1 MRISDWS
8 SDVCS
13 SDLLRDRVAGHH
25 RVVVQEPKRRI
36 GRRVRRYCWHRS
48 TTPITCRA
56 VPGSPASCRESMADG
71 LSAGI
76 PCESKHRASSG
87 EELIFFYFNRSAEHT
102 SELPSLMRTSYDV
115 FCLKKQNNKPH
126 R

>member
-76 PCESKHRASSG
+76 PCESKHRDSSG
-87 EELIFFYFNRSAEHT
+87 DELVFFYRSEERRVGKEWVST
-102 SELPSLMRTSYDV
+102 CSSGWSLY
-115 FCLKKQNNKPH
+115 H
-126 R
+126 